1 MLTNASNGSEAGML
15 TVEKSNNRFQ
25 ALLTFRVI
33 SFLLLLNEF
42 NANKLEILKKDRIP
56 FAVACDA
63 PCGSE

>member
-1 MLTNASNGSEAGML
+1 ML